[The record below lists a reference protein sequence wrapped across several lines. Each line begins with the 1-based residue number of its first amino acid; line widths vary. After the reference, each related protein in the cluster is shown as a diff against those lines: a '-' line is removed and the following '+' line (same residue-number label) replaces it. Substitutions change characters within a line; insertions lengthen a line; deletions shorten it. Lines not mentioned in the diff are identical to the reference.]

1 MDAGALGLY
10 VCLFVA
16 LYFEVFLMISFFEKR
31 PSKKDSYLPAR
42 YPSVSMLVPCFNEE
56 KTLAGTIDSLL
67 AMEYPKEKLEIV
79 VIDDGST
86 DRTAEIAKRYEQACH
101 APDYS
106 GAVVSFLQKQN
117 GGKYTALNLGIE
129 RSHGEIIGCLDA
141 DSFAAPDA
149 LMEAVKM
156 FGNDH
161 TAMAITPAMQV
172 YKPRKM
178 LELMQ
183 SVEYTFGIFYKKMF
197 DNLSAINVLPG
208 PFSMYKREV
217 FEKIGPFKHAHNT
230 EDMEIAFR
238 MHANGLRIVN
248 AHNTYVYTTV
258 PTTVRSLLR
267 QRTRWSQGF
276 LQNAHDYKYMFFNRR
291 YGNFGMLVLPFALS
305 AFVSGIYAALYLFYR
320 FMSAGAERLIDRFAT
335 GVPLTIPHAPHI
347 DLFFLN
353 IGMMSF
359 VIAAVIALTLIA
371 IWIGSGIAKTR
382 LTPKAFLAYFALFG
396 LLAPL
401 WLIRAAWGAALARE
415 SAWR

>member
-10 VCLFVA
+10 VCLFIA

-31 PSKKDSYLPAR
+31 PSKKDASLPER
-42 YPSVSMLVPCFNEE
+42 YPTVSMLVPCFNEE
-56 KTLAGTIDSLL
+56 KTLADTIDSLL
-67 AMEYPKEKLEIV
+67 AMHYPKDKLEIV
-79 VIDDGST
+79 VIDDGSR
-86 DRTAEIAKRYEQACH
+86 DNTATIAREYAQKYPTQ
-101 APDYS
+101 
-106 GAVVSFLQKQN
+106 VSFLQKEN

-129 RSHGEIIGCLDA
+129 KSRGEIIGCLDA
-141 DSFAAPDA
+141 DSFAAQDA

-156 FGNDH
+156 FESDP

-217 FEKIGPFKHAHNT
+217 FEKIGHFKHAHNT

-238 MHANGLRIVN
+238 MHANNLRIVN
-248 AHNTYVYTTV
+248 AHTAYVYTTV
-258 PTTVRSLLR
+258 PKTVRSLLK
-267 QRTRWSQGF
+267 QRVRWSQGF
-276 LQNAHDYKYMFFNRR
+276 LQNARDYKFMFFKRK

-305 AFVSGIYAALYLFYR
+305 AFVSGIYAALYVGYR
-320 FMSAGAERLIDRFAT
+320 FISLGAERVVDRLTT
-335 GVPLTIPHAPHI
+335 GVPFVLPHLPTI

-353 IGMMSF
+353 LGMMSF
-359 VIAAVIALTLIA
+359 VIAAVISLTLVA
-371 IWIGSGIAKTR
+371 IWIGGTIAKTR
-382 LTPKAFLAYFALFG
+382 LGPKAFLAYFAFFG

>member
-10 VCLFVA
+10 VCLFIA
-16 LYFEVFLMISFFEKR
+16 LYFEVFLMISFFEKS

-42 YPSVSMLVPCFNEE
+42 SPTVSMLVPCFNEE
-56 KTLAGTIDSLL
+56 STLAGTIDSLL
-67 AMEYPKEKLEIV
+67 AMQYPEEKLEIIV
-79 VIDDGST
+79 VDDGSK
-86 DRTAEIAKRYEQACH
+86 DSTAAIARGYAAKY
-101 APDYS
+101 PDQ
-106 GAVVSFLQKQN
+106 VRFLQKEN

-129 RSHGEIIGCLDA
+129 RSCGEIIGCLDA

-149 LMEAVKM
+149 LMEAIKM
-156 FGNDH
+156 FANDAG
-161 TAMAITPAMQV
+161 AMAITPAMQV
-172 YKPRKM
+172 YKPRRM

-208 PFSMYKREV
+208 PFSMYRRAV

-238 MHANGLRIVN
+238 MHAHGLRIVN
-248 AHNTYVYTTV
+248 AHTAYVYTTV
-258 PTTVRSLLR
+258 PTTVRNLLR

-276 LQNAHDYKYMFFNRR
+276 LQNARDYKYMFFNRR

-320 FMSAGAERLIDRFAT
+320 FMSAGVERIVDRFDT
-335 GVPLTIPHAPHI
+335 GVPLAVPHAPHI
-347 DLFFLN
+347 DWFFLN

-359 VIAAVIALTLIA
+359 VIAAVIALTLVA